1 MGSMDFL
8 RRLFAA
14 AEGKPQTRSRP
25 AQPQAIARIVGAMQE
40 LDPQQA
46 RFIASFAYVLSRVAR
61 VDQDVSEAE
70 TQKMQ
75 QIVVR
80 LGHLPAAE
88 AALVVEVA
96 QHQAELFGFSEDFS
110 VTQEFRES
118 ATPAQ
123 REDLLDC
130 LFAVSA
136 ADDSVSVAE
145 EEQIREIATEL
156 GFSHGDYIAARSAY
170 SDKREVLKD
179 LPGF

>member
-1 MGSMDFL
+1 MEFL

-14 AEGKPQTRSRP
+14 AEGPAQARSGQT
-25 AQPQAIARIVGAMQE
+25 QPQALAKIAGAMQE

-46 RFIASFAYVLSRVAR
+46 RFVASFAYVLSRVAR
-61 VDQDVSEAE
+61 VDRDVSAAE
-70 TQKMQ
+70 TEKMQ

-80 LGHLPAAE
+80 LGNLPEAQ

-123 REDLLDC
+123 RQDLLHC

-156 GFSHGDYIAARSAY
+156 GFSHGDYVAARAAY